1 MNELVK
7 VKNASYILYEE
18 LLMRRENLR
27 REGVQFRVSYL
38 KEFGSLLT
46 DAFKLKVECI
56 RRKKMIA
63 WCQACVNH
71 GRMISRAELNRA
83 MEAEMQAY
91 AEELKQMAEDVKSAR
106 ESTAISRSDVR
117 KIREI
122 YYRLARLI
130 HPDMRPELAEDAALR
145 DYWNQIVTAYQG
157 NHLDELEELEVLVK
171 RYLSDHQI
179 AASETAIPDVD
190 QKIRR
195 LEQEIE
201 QILSTIP
208 YTYRFLLE
216 DEDRKQEKKEELQ
229 KEIAEYQ
236 QYAEELDEVLAGFDI
251 REMYA

>member
-91 AEELKQMAEDVKSAR
+91 TEELKQMAEEVKSAR

-130 HPDMRPELAEDAALR
+130 HPDMRPELAEDATLR